1 MTARTRRVGGEC
13 ESTRRRPATESQG
26 RDTESAK
33 HSPTRGRSSVS
44 RDDRPRMG
52 RDVVSAEM
60 WLPATAQE
68 RHNTQVQWVSATSE
82 AKETSARRCAPPPSE
97 HPRKRQNTTTTW
109 AAGFPRKR
117 RKLQQPKRSTKA
129 PEAGHEHE
137 AHPGVLGI
145 EGGRRFP
152 SATRAGLNTGGG
164 RPPSTRT
171 QWAQRHGFA
180 TVRWAWEPDIS

>member
-26 RDTESAK
+26 RDTEAAK
-33 HSPTRGRSSVS
+33 YSTTRGSNSAS

-52 RDVVSAEM
+52 RDVASAET

-68 RHNTQVQWVSATSE
+68 RHSTQVQWVSATGE
-82 AKETSARRCAPPPSE
+82 AKESSARRCAPPPSE
-97 HPRKRQNTTTTW
+97 HPRKRQNATRTW
-109 AAGFPRKR
+109 AAGFTRKR
-117 RKLQQPKRSTKA
+117 RRSQQPKRSTKA
-129 PEAGHEHE
+129 PETGHEHD
-137 AHPGVLGI
+137 AHPGVVRI

-152 SATRAGLNTGGG
+152 SATEAGINTGRG
-164 RPPSTRT
+164 RPLSTRT
-171 QWAQRHGFA
+171 QWAQRRGFA